1 MNNVSFSIGNLP
13 EFNMKMLPEG
23 NHNNNTSI
31 STCIPISIGGG
42 VISSNS
48 VSIDSTKLDRIHRA
62 QSEMKMSVME
72 LTRVVADIYMLNT
85 AIYDSNYIRSDH
97 IIGKG
102 VEG

>member
-1 MNNVSFSIGNLP
+1 MTSVIMNNLSFSIGNLP

-48 VSIDSTKLDRIHRA
+48 VNIESAKLETTLRDQLETEINII
-62 QSEMKMSVME
+62 E
-72 LTRVVADIYMLNT
+72 LTKVVSGMC
-85 AIYDSNYIRSDH
+85 
-97 IIGKG
+97 
-102 VEG
+102 